1 MMRHRTV
8 QTSRSQRSALLII
21 DMINRFEFPGG
32 ERLARSAERIAPAI
46 LRLRGFHRN
55 RGWPVVYCND
65 NFGRWRSDFRKV
77 VEACS
82 ESGSGSR
89 IAEWLHPET
98 GDYFILKPKHSA
110 FYSTA
115 LDLLL
120 RSLRIGRL
128 VLSGVA
134 GDGCVQATAI
144 DAHMRDYE
152 VCVASDA
159 TASLT
164 TSRNRKCLET
174 LASNGTART
183 LLTATL
189 VRN

>member
-1 MMRHRTV
+1 MRHRTV
-8 QTSRSQRSALLII
+8 QASRSQRSALLII
-21 DMINRFEFPGG
+21 DMINRFDFPGG
-32 ERLARSAERIAPAI
+32 ERLARSAGRIAPAI
-46 LRLRGFHRN
+46 LRLRRFHAS

-65 NFGRWRSDFRKV
+65 NFGRWRSDFRMV
-77 VEACS
+77 VKACT
-82 ESGSGSR
+82 ESGSGSH
-89 IAEWLHPET
+89 IAESLHPEA

-110 FYSTA
+110 FYCTA

-120 RSLRIGRL
+120 RSLRIRRL
-128 VLSGVA
+128 VLCGVA

-164 TSRNRKCLET
+164 PARNRKCLDT
-174 LASNGTART
+174 LAATGTARI

-189 VRN
+189 VRK